1 MEDGKN
7 IIDATEY
14 ILLALNTITNFDEF
28 IGYKEEIE
36 KAVHDIRNSLTNLM
50 NISFECKSDG
60 NSKID
65 LKYNYDAFLN
75 EYNIN
80 KINNNI
86 QNENEEVDNFDN
98 IDSKKND
105 ESKINNIIC
114 NKSIR
119 NKFKTHSKID
129 NNSKNKTKNT
139 SQTKK
144 RNKLNQIADIIMK
157 LNSADYFYVILTQ
170 LYGKDLKDKL
180 NSKEVSDE
188 LLTAVTNSIQEIES
202 LKKKDELNELKK
214 EKEKENVETNLEEM
228 EEEPRKFPINE
239 ILGTNIKYKSF
250 IKKNKEEKVNDIYQE
265 FDFIKNLRQNK
276 SKDRNQTER
285 KNKPFI
291 SATTIYGNYFDPPLQ
306 KGGISKLDEYQ
317 KEK

>member
-98 IDSKKND
+98 IDSKTND

-119 NKFKTHSKID
+119 NKFKTHSKI
-129 NNSKNKTKNT
+129 NNNFKNKTKNT

-214 EKEKENVETNLEEM
+214 EKEKENIETNLEEM

-317 KEK
+317 KGK

>member
-214 EKEKENVETNLEEM
+214 EKENVETNLEEM

-317 KEK
+317 KGK

>member
-214 EKEKENVETNLEEM
+214 EKEKENIETNLEEM

-317 KEK
+317 KGK

>member
-50 NISFECKSDG
+50 NILFECKSDG

-139 SQTKK
+139 SQTKN

-214 EKEKENVETNLEEM
+214 EKEKENIETNLEEM

-317 KEK
+317 KGK

>member
-1 MEDGKN
+1 M
-7 IIDATEY
+7 
-14 ILLALNTITNFDEF
+14 
-28 IGYKEEIE
+28 
-36 KAVHDIRNSLTNLM
+36 
-50 NISFECKSDG
+50 
-60 NSKID
+60 D

-75 EYNIN
+75 EYNPN
-80 KINNNI
+80 KIKNNI
-86 QNENEEVDNFDN
+86 QNENEEVDNFDK

-119 NKFKTHSKID
+119 NKFKTHSKT
-129 NNSKNKTKNT
+129 NNNFKNKTKNT

-214 EKEKENVETNLEEM
+214 EKEKENIETNLEEM

-317 KEK
+317 KGK

>member
-36 KAVHDIRNSLTNLM
+36 KAVHDIRNSLINLM

-98 IDSKKND
+98 IDSKTND

-119 NKFKTHSKID
+119 NKFKTHSKI
-129 NNSKNKTKNT
+129 NNNFKNKTKNT

-214 EKEKENVETNLEEM
+214 EKEKENIETNLEEM

-317 KEK
+317 KGK

>member
-50 NISFECKSDG
+50 NILFECKSDG

-214 EKEKENVETNLEEM
+214 EKEKENIETNLEEM